1 MADQPIDRGQVCFIA
16 EHYPTNEKDEWG
28 NTKTKSRYAQVGR
41 CALWPAKQPG
51 QPPQVQ
57 IELDSAPVA
66 GGSGPIRLFLFWNS
80 EKQQQPQGYGNQQPP
95 QQQYQQPQ
103 GYGNQQPQ
111 QPQQP
116 QHQQYQQPQQG
127 YGSQRR

>member
-16 EHYPTNEKDEWG
+16 ERYPTNEKDEWG
-28 NTKTKSRYAQVGR
+28 NPKTKSRYAQVGR
-41 CALWPAKQPG
+41 CTLWPAKQPG

-66 GGSGPIRLFLFWNS
+66 GGSGPIRLFLFWDS
-80 EKQQQPQGYGNQQPP
+80 EKQQPQGYGTQQPS
-95 QQQYQQPQ
+95 QQQY
-103 GYGNQQPQ
+103 
-111 QPQQP
+111 QQP

>member
-16 EHYPTNEKDEWG
+16 ERYPTNEKDEWG

-41 CALWPAKQPG
+41 CTLWPAKQPG

-66 GGSGPIRLFLFWNS
+66 GGSGPIRLFLFWDS
-80 EKQQQPQGYGNQQPP
+80 EKQQPQPSQHGYGNQQP
-95 QQQYQQPQ
+95 QQPQ
-103 GYGNQQPQ
+103 HGYGNQQPQ
-111 QPQQP
+111 QPQQGYGNQPP
-116 QHQQYQQPQQG
+116 QSNQG
-127 YGSQRR
+127 YGGHRR